1 MQAEISTHNSA
12 RRATPTSY
20 VWNFLAFRYKHISAV
35 DIRLVSSLVA
45 GGNTI
50 PLSFSARFGP
60 PSFLPALLEKKE
72 HGTEAQGRRGA
83 ACLHCRERP
92 SRKEL
97 RSEKSILSERESRN
111 MDDAQVHKRNVN
123 KQRA

>member
-35 DIRLVSSLVA
+35 DIRFVSSLVT

-50 PLSFSARFGP
+50 PLSLSTRFGA
-60 PSFLPALLEKKE
+60 PSFLPVLLEKKE
-72 HGTEAQGRRGA
+72 RGTEAQGRRGA
-83 ACLHCRERP
+83 ACLHCKERP
-92 SRKEL
+92 SCKEL
-97 RSEKSILSERESRN
+97 RSEKSVLSERESRN
-111 MDDAQVHKRNVN
+111 MDDTQVHQRNVN
-123 KQRA
+123 KQPA